1 MTIDNTVKT
10 DTGVEVYENDIALY
24 LDQYIQERGIQNMSK
39 EPQSKWNACL
49 LYIYK
54 HVFKGNRG
62 NLLYPHSRDTYNS
75 ELINDICDIYI
86 DLCYEYDK
94 EVSIMGFSK
103 LTGIDTDTV
112 NTWGRGECRLGS
124 LSTVIY
130 KKLVANNEESL
141 SNMLISGG
149 RNPMKILPALNRRH
163 NWNMGQPRG
172 VDGAI
177 QHRTPEQIAADYA
190 LQIEQKDTKIKADS

>member
-54 HVFKGNRG
+54 HVFKGNRN

-75 ELINDICDIYI
+75 ELINAMNMTRKYLLWD
-86 DLCYEYDK
+86 
-94 EVSIMGFSK
+94 S
-103 LTGIDTDTV
+103 V
-112 NTWGRGECRLGS
+112 N
-124 LSTVIY
+124 
-130 KKLVANNEESL
+130 
-141 SNMLISGG
+141 
-149 RNPMKILPALNRRH
+149 
-163 NWNMGQPRG
+163 
-172 VDGAI
+172 
-177 QHRTPEQIAADYA
+177 
-190 LQIEQKDTKIKADS
+190 